1 MTTKPRP
8 KKIASK
14 VSRANGR
21 ATAERI
27 LKFARHEIT
36 TAGPVEFNID
46 RVLRKSKISRSSLY
60 HHFKNREGLI
70 IALEFERAYKETIG
84 EMEQIRSLI
93 VNSSD
98 LQKVF
103 DAIKSA
109 LIAMGEKRGHE
120 RRRHRIETLAAG
132 MRSPALQRTLA
143 DAQLAGSNHFI
154 ETLRIATEKGL
165 IAPTEPLSGI
175 AYVIQS
181 LFVGRILVDLTGDRE
196 LDNAWVTTTMATIK
210 GLLIPGA
217 LAASNPTN
225 H

>member
-1 MTTKPRP
+1 
-8 KKIASK
+8 
-14 VSRANGR
+14 
-21 ATAERI
+21 
-27 LKFARHEIT
+27 
-36 TAGPVEFNID
+36 
-46 RVLRKSKISRSSLY
+46 
-60 HHFKNREGLI
+60 
-70 IALEFERAYKETIG
+70 
-84 EMEQIRSLI
+84 
-93 VNSSD
+93 
-98 LQKVF
+98 
-103 DAIKSA
+103 
-109 LIAMGEKRGHE
+109 
-120 RRRHRIETLAAG
+120 

-165 IAPTEPLSGI
+165 IVPTEPLSGI